1 MTSEILQIPFRMADG
16 QSARLADWPARAY
29 LVVNTAS
36 RCGFT
41 EQYAGLEELQQ
52 RYLEQGLRVIVFPCN
67 QFGAQEPDA
76 DSQIQTFCVTRFGVS
91 FPVMAK
97 LEVNGEAAHP
107 LFTALK
113 RAAPGLLGRPIR
125 WNFTK
130 FLIDPERGRI
140 RRFAPITKPE
150 RLERHVQRL
159 LAQ

>member
-1 MTSEILQIPFRMADG
+1 MTSDILQIPFRMADG
-16 QSARLADWPARAY
+16 QAARLADWPARAY

-41 EQYAGLEELQQ
+41 EQYAGLEALQQ
-52 RYLEQGLRVIVFPCN
+52 RYREQGLRVIVFPCN
-67 QFGAQEPDA
+67 QFGAQEPEADA
-76 DSQIQTFCVTRFGVS
+76 QIQTFCVTRFGVS

-97 LEVNGEAAHP
+97 LDVNGDGAHP

-130 FLIDPERGRI
+130 FLIDPERERI
-140 RRFAPITKPE
+140 RRFAPLTKPE
-150 RLERHVQRL
+150 RLERHLQRV
-159 LAQ
+159 LAR

>member
-1 MTSEILQIPFRMADG
+1 MADG
-16 QSARLADWPARAY
+16 QAARLADWPARAY

-41 EQYAGLEELQQ
+41 EQYAGLEALQQ
-52 RYLEQGLRVIVFPCN
+52 RYREQGLRVIVFPCN
-67 QFGAQEPDA
+67 QFGAQEPEADA
-76 DSQIQTFCVTRFGVS
+76 QIQTFCVTRFGVS

-97 LEVNGEAAHP
+97 LDVNGDGAHP

-130 FLIDPERGRI
+130 FLIDPERERI
-140 RRFAPITKPE
+140 RRFAPLTKPE
-150 RLERHVQRL
+150 RLERHLQRV
-159 LAQ
+159 LAR